1 MDANETGAEPG
12 ATTAIDATL
21 WAFLR
26 GDMAVRDFELWIYS
40 DDSLE
45 TVFGAELYLTLI
57 SADWRDRHAVA
68 RLIERLEA
76 FGRLRLACECMTLRD
91 LDVLPMGF
99 TDRADR
105 FFSTVGPRHWHGG
118 AEWWLFAARC
128 SACGQHWLGA
138 QSERAYDVYALRRLS
153 PAQGSR
159 IAGDGAWPNEFRTYE
174 RVLAVAGGFA
184 ATAEPLEE

>member
-12 ATTAIDATL
+12 ATTTIDATL

-105 FFSTVGPRHWHGG
+105 FFSTVGHGTG
-118 AEWWLFAARC
+118 MAGRNGGCLLRDAASAASIGWGRKASEPMMSTRC
-128 SACGQHWLGA
+128 
-138 QSERAYDVYALRRLS
+138 
-153 PAQGSR
+153 
-159 IAGDGAWPNEFRTYE
+159 
-174 RVLAVAGGFA
+174 GG
-184 ATAEPLEE
+184 